1 MKVKAKLEMQGAG
14 ALLEDFFEKGDLKQL
29 ARDAGMLMDCPLLV
43 LDDTFHVLAHYK
55 TDGFADPLFDKAVQ
69 LGQITYEAGAIISK
83 SPLLSAGKPDY
94 ICLEDSTHRRRFA
107 PLISGGV
114 RHGYLI
120 CVDLE
125 ERLQAL
131 SEGVF
136 RTVEAVLAKQ
146 LLLDAGQ
153 QERPFETA
161 EEILMHLLDGAFSSA
176 AYFRLQTA
184 ETYLADFHP
193 TAFALI
199 DLTAYHTL
207 YMGKATLK
215 DELTYRFYASHPFL
229 YKGDVLMFLHKDY
242 SIADF
247 DALVGEFHL
256 KVAVSEAIG
265 DLFDLPALYR
275 PAREALDLMTETS
288 FHSGSV
294 FHVAQLKPL
303 LLLSSLQTRSD
314 LISERIRFLSA
325 CDREK
330 GSQYCETLY
339 HYLSSGRSLKETCA
353 ALFTH
358 RNTILYRIHKMQDE
372 YGVPLDDPAAHLEL
386 LLGVSLTLFR
396 TKGADFFLAQM

>member
-1 MKVKAKLEMQGAG
+1 MN
-14 ALLEDFFEKGDLKQL
+14 LLICMSIQNSQ
-29 ARDAGMLMDCPLLV
+29 LMDCPLLV
-43 LDDTFHVLAHYK
+43 LDDTFHILAHYK

-83 SPLLSAGKPDY
+83 NARISAGQPDY
-94 ICLEDSTHRRRFA
+94 IDLAGTPFRRRFA
-107 PLISGGV
+107 PLVSAGV

-120 CVDLE
+120 CVDLDE
-125 ERLQAL
+125 HLQTV

-136 RTVEAVLAKQ
+136 RTVETVLAKQ
-146 LLLDAGQ
+146 LLMEAGQ

-161 EEILMHLLDGAFSSA
+161 EEILMHLLDGGFSSA

-193 TAFALI
+193 EAFALI
-199 DLTAYHTL
+199 DLMTYHTV
-207 YMGKATLK
+207 YTGKDTLK

-229 YKGDVLMFLHKDY
+229 YKGDVLLFLHKGY
-242 SIADF
+242 NIADF
-247 DALVGEFHL
+247 AALVN
-256 KVAVSEAIG
+256 
-265 DLFDLPALYR
+265 LPALYR

-294 FHVAQLKPL
+294 FQVSQLKPL

-314 LISERIRFLSA
+314 LVSERIRFLSV

-358 RNTILYRIHKMQDE
+358 RNTILYRIRKMRDE
-372 YGVPLDDPAAHLEL
+372 YGVPLDDPSAHLEL
-386 LLGVSLTLFR
+386 LLGVSLALFR
-396 TKGADFFLAQM
+396 TKGADFFLKKA